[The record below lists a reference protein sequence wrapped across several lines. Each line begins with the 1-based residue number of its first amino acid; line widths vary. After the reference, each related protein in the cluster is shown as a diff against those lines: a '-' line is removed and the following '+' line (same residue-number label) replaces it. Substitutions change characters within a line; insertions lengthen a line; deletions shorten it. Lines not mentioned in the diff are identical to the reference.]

1 MLFILRYFYLRI
13 NTDGDTAMLLM
24 QAL

>member
-1 MLFILRYFYLRI
+1 MLFILRCFYLRI